1 MATGEWPMIVNV
13 KSGFSAGNHS
23 VVITARDSLGL
34 TANATMNY
42 HLEEEEQS
50 KQNRMYIY
58 IIPYSLDQTLRL
70 LLILSRDF
78 VRRLYESSYYFFKHC
93 WKPLKRNPTPSQM

>member
-50 KQNRMYIY
+50 KQNRMYI
-58 IIPYSLDQTLRL
+58 IPYSLDQTPQL
-70 LLILSRDF
+70 LCI
-78 VRRLYESSYYFFKHC
+78 Y
-93 WKPLKRNPTPSQM
+93 TQ